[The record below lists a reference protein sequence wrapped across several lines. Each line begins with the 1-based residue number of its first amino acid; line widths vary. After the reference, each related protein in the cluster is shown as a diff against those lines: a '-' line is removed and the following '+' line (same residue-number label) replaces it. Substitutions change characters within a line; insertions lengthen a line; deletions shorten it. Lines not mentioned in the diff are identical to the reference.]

1 MNVPNEYSLGYIHR
15 ANKTEMNTRSK
26 TLQRQREYQTA
37 FQSYLE
43 DYRNTNVYISTV
55 PYTVSEYI
63 ATTNSIS
70 NTTPT
75 TTPTQSTT
83 STQSTI
89 SSANGHKYN
98 LRRRVK
104 NPNYV
109 EEDFVYAL
117 DAKDDDW
124 TPYVHCKPKSSIV
137 DGSSVLIENNNTNK
151 TNSDSDNNLAL
162 SSISPTHISSFIRR
176 FHSSMMERDKERD
189 VCSIAGIPTH
199 RMILRS
205 AGL

>member
-1 MNVPNEYSLGYIHR
+1 MNVPNEYSLCYTHR

-26 TLQRQREYQTA
+26 TLQRKREYQSA
-37 FQSYLE
+37 FQTYLE

-63 ATTNSIS
+63 TTTNSIS

-75 TTPTQSTT
+75 TTTTLSSSPTQSTIA
-83 STQSTI
+83 ST
-89 SSANGHKYN
+89 NGHRYY
-98 LRRRVK
+98 LRKRSQ

-124 TPYVHCKPKSSIV
+124 TPYVHCKTNSSIV
-137 DGSSVLIENNNTNK
+137 DGSSVLIENNTNTPVN
-151 TNSDSDNNLAL
+151 NNNLAL

-189 VCSIAGIPTH
+189 VCSVAGIPTH
-199 RMILRS
+199 RMVLRS
-205 AGL
+205 SSL